1 MIKDV
6 LLSTIALEQG
16 GRVGPAGK
24 KPNNRDVSGVRKSV
38 IIGPEKTPSNRTY
51 FIDFNMVS
59 RFIGLLLMEEILHHL
74 GYINLLN
81 NSRRKFS

>member
-16 GRVGPAGK
+16 GRVGPGK

-38 IIGPEKTPSNRTY
+38 IIGSEKTPSNRTY

-59 RFIGLLLMEEILHHL
+59 RFIGFTVDGRNPAPPGIYKSFE
-74 GYINLLN
+74 
-81 NSRRKFS
+81 